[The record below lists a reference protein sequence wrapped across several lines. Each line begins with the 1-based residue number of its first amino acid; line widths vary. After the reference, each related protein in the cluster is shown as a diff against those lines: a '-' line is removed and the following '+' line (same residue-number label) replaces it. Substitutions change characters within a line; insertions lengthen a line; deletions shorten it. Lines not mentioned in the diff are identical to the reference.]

1 MPEKYPYIC
10 PDCGKQYE
18 LTMQVQKPRCWK
30 CGALLLAEGQERP
43 GEADSVP
50 NREEGPKP
58 ETANRAPDAVRGGT
72 AKQEVVQSVY
82 AGAEK
87 VNDKAADETKRQAEK
102 KKDAGDDCAWANA
115 VKAMGW
121 VAVVVASLYGFIG
134 AGIGGLILG
143 LLASM
148 LAVSGIMMIAD
159 MAKDIRRIRMMM
171 EEDQIDR

>member
-1 MPEKYPYIC
+1 MAKKYMSVCPECKTR
-10 PDCGKQYE
+10 YE
-18 LTMQVQKPRCWK
+18 CIGTMLKHRCEK
-30 CGALLLAEGQERP
+30 CGAELVAEDEEKP
-43 GEADSVP
+43 NEADSRP
-50 NREEGPKP
+50 
-58 ETANRAPDAVRGGT
+58 VRGENT
-72 AKQEVVQSVY
+72 QPVY
-82 AGAEK
+82 TCEK
-87 VNDKAADETKRQAEK
+87 ERGSQMRITNGNS
-102 KKDAGDDCAWANA
+102 GDDCAWANA

>member
-18 LTMQVQKPRCWK
+18 LTIPIPHPKCWK
-30 CGALLLAEGQERP
+30 CGAELVVEDEQRSNAEG
-43 GEADSVP
+43 GDSA
-50 NREEGPKP
+50 REEKTNP
-58 ETANRAPDAVRGGT
+58 
-72 AKQEVVQSVY
+72 AKES
-82 AGAEK
+82 GRT
-87 VNDKAADETKRQAEK
+87 NAADEGADRGGNTQPVYTCEK
-102 KKDAGDDCAWANA
+102 ERGSQMRITNRNSGDDCAWANA

-134 AGIGGLILG
+134 AGIGGLIVG